1 MDARFFRAA
10 AHVVDLE
17 LNDGAA
23 NFGFDFAFGFHGQA
37 GNEHTPCDARINAAE
52 VL

>member
-1 MDARFFRAA
+1 MWTRVSSRAA

-23 NFGFDFAFGFHGQA
+23 DVRFDFAFGFHDNWEA
-37 GNEHTPCDARINAAE
+37 HAA
-52 VL
+52 